1 MTALRIDATNLHY
14 TPLNQ
19 QIRAAVTSGTKE
31 IVIDNVL
38 GQRFIADGLKGD
50 DVTITVNGVPGGD
63 LAMFMSGPTII
74 VHGNADHAPGNT
86 MDKGKVII
94 HGSAGD
100 AVAHSMRGGRV
111 YVRDNIGYRGGIHM
125 KQYKE
130 KRPIVV
136 VGGGARAFLGEY
148 MAGGILIVLGLK
160 GTTPISERGVGSGI
174 HGGEIYV
181 RGPVDPQHLGVGTRQ
196 APVTGEQ
203 RAMIQPIIEDFA
215 KVFGLDAKP
224 LLTDEYTRIAAIS
237 ARPFA
242 SKYTWE

>member
-1 MTALRIDATNLHY
+1 MTPLRIDATNLHY

-19 QIRAAVTSGTKE
+19 QIRAAVASGTKE
-31 IVIDNVL
+31 IIIDNVL

-94 HGSAGD
+94 HGNAGD

-136 VGGGARAFLGEY
+136 VGGAARAFLGEY
-148 MAGGILIVLGLK
+148 MAGGILLVLGLK

-181 RGPVDPQHLGVGTRQ
+181 RGPVDPQYLGVGTRQ
-196 APVTGEQ
+196 APVTDEQ
-203 RAMIQPIIEDFA
+203 RAMIRPIIEDFA
-215 KVFGLDAKP
+215 KVFGIDAKP
-224 LLTDEYTRIAAIS
+224 LLADEYTRIAAVS